1 MEPDRILEE
10 EPMPQVV
17 VLAGGLGTRLGS
29 LTESIPKSL
38 IEVAGRP
45 ILSHILD
52 WAASQGCT
60 RALILIGHLGEQFE
74 SFMHAGVELTF
85 QKEGEP
91 LGTGGALW
99 DAKDLIEDR
108 FFLLWGDDLHMIDY
122 SSLLQT
128 HNSSGCSLTMA
139 VTTNHSSFNLEHM
152 GDRVIR
158 YDKHLDSPDGL
169 NGYEA
174 GTSIV
179 EKSVLENLGR
189 DGSWSWEEE
198 VYPALS
204 GLIAAHLD
212 EAPFWDM
219 GTPERLRKLESF
231 LKEGG
236 T

>member
-29 LTESIPKSL
+29 LTERVPKSL

-52 WAASQGCT
+52 WSSSGLHKGADINRSSWK
-60 RALILIGHLGEQFE
+60 QFE
-74 SFMHAGVELTF
+74 SFTHAGLELTF
-85 QKEGEP
+85 QRRWSRWGQAG
-91 LGTGGALW
+91 LYGAQS
-99 DAKDLIEDR
+99 LIEDR
-108 FFLLWGDDLHMIDY
+108 FLPGGDDLHMIDY
-122 SSLLQT
+122 RSLLQT
-128 HNSSGCSLTMA
+128 QFLGCSLTMT
-139 VTTNHSSFNLEHM
+139 VTNNHSSFNLEHM
-152 GDRVIR
+152 DDRVIR

-179 EKSVLENLGR
+179 EKSVLESLGR

-212 EAPFWDM
+212 KTPFWDI
-219 GTPERLRKLESF
+219 GTPERLRMLESF

>member
-1 MEPDRILEE
+1 
-10 EPMPQVV
+10 MPQVV

-29 LTESIPKSL
+29 LSKRIPKSL

-52 WAASQGCT
+52 WVAAQGCA
-60 RALILIGHLGEQFE
+60 RVLVLIGHLGEQFAN
-74 SFMHAGVELTF
+74 FRHTGIELVF
-85 QKEGEP
+85 QREEAP

-99 DAKDLIEDR
+99 DARNLIEDR
-108 FFLLWGDDLHMIDY
+108 FILLWGDDLHMIDY
-122 SSLLQT
+122 SSLIQT
-128 HNSSGCSLTMA
+128 HDSSGCALTMT
-139 VTTNHSSFNLEHM
+139 VTTDHSSFNLEHM
-152 GDRVIR
+152 GGRVVR
-158 YDKHLDSPDGL
+158 YDKRLNNPDGL

-174 GTSIV
+174 GTIIV
-179 EKSVLENLGR
+179 EKSVLESLGR

-212 EAPFWDM
+212 ETPFWDM
-219 GTPERLRKLESF
+219 GTPERLSILESF
-231 LKEGG
+231 LENGG

>member
-1 MEPDRILEE
+1 MEPDRILKE

-29 LTESIPKSL
+29 LTERIPKSL
-38 IEVAGRP
+38 IEVKGRP

-74 SFMHAGVELTF
+74 GFTHAGVELTF

-99 DAKDLIEDR
+99 GARGLIEDR

-128 HNSSGCSLTMA
+128 HNSSGCSLTMT

-152 GDRVIR
+152 DDRVIR
-158 YDKHLDSPDGL
+158 YDKHLDSAEGL

-179 EKSVLENLGR
+179 ERSVLESLGR

-212 EAPFWDM
+212 ETPFWDM
-219 GTPERLRKLESF
+219 GTPERLSILESF
-231 LKEGG
+231 LENGG

>member
-1 MEPDRILEE
+1 MENKT
-10 EPMPQVV
+10 MPQVV

-29 LTESIPKSL
+29 LSDRVPKSL
-38 IEVAGRP
+38 IEVGGRP

-52 WAASQGCT
+52 WVTTQGCT
-60 RALILIGHLGEQFE
+60 RALVLIGHLGEQFE
-74 SFMHAGVELTF
+74 GFNHEGVEIVF
-85 QKEGEP
+85 HNEKSP

-99 DAKDLIEDR
+99 SARDLIEDR

-128 HNSSGCSLTMA
+128 HNSSGCALTMT
-139 VTTNHSSFNLEHM
+139 VNTSHSTFNLEHR

-158 YDKHLDSPDGL
+158 YDKHLGSPEGL

-179 EKSVLENLGR
+179 EKSVLESLGME
-189 DGSWSWEEE
+189 GSWSWEEE
-198 VYPALS
+198 IYPLLS

-212 EAPFWDM
+212 ETPFWDM
-219 GTPERLRKLESF
+219 GTPKRLEMLESF
-231 LKEGG
+231 LKECGA
-236 T
+236 